1 MKENKKII
9 VLSIIA
15 LFIVILVGPLVKN
28 SPEGIFFDKI
38 AMDYIHNST
47 SPMVVHIMNLIS
59 WLGSPTFFLT
69 IGLSVFVYLLRN
81 KKKKNAKLLLLSVVG
96 SFLLNAIIKNMFSRI
111 RPLNYMLIDQGGYSF
126 PSGHSMVSMT
136 FYTTLAYILL
146 ENVKDKR
153 TRIFIWIGN
162 FVLVGLIGFS
172 RIYLGVHWPTDVIV
186 GFFLGFIFFLIT
198 KTIVK
203 E

>member
-69 IGLSVFVYLLRN
+69 IALSVFVYLLRN

>member
-38 AMDYIHNST
+38 VMDYIHNST